1 MWAQALSDKLLV
13 ATMALLPA
21 LVTGCQGSAATPMP
35 TITPAVQQELPVQEL
50 KVQSPD
56 VTLYVRVAGNA
67 PSGNVLIAINGGPGL
82 SSHYMLGLE
91 DLAGPNFAVVT
102 YDQRGVSRS
111 SPPLMDPANYTLAK
125 YVDDLEAVRQAVGV
139 ETVYLLGHSWGGLVA
154 MRYATIYPE
163 RVRSIVLVG
172 SSPPAWKD
180 LLAGMSRLSER
191 VAALQAQG
199 ILPQDLTRQEGQD
212 DPVLRAYFSDPNF
225 WFSPHDRGGPPEFSQ
240 VANQLIWAVIQGLDL
255 TKEVAKLKHP
265 VLVLWG
271 QDDPF
276 GVPMAEATVAALSSA
291 KVEYV
296 LLNKCGHF
304 WHECPDAFFCRLRT
318 FLGLPTPPG
327 QSHYRSPG
335 VG

>member
-1 MWAQALSDKLLV
+1 MPYRVQRMRICKIV
-13 ATMALLPA
+13 ATMALLLA
-21 LVTGCQGSAATPMP
+21 IVTGCQGPAAPPGP
-35 TITPAVQQELPVQEL
+35 TITPAVQALPMQEL

-82 SSHYMLGLE
+82 SSHYMLNPENLS
-91 DLAGPNFAVVT
+91 GPNFAAVT

-111 SPPLMDPANYTLAK
+111 SAPPLDPANYTLAR
-125 YVDDLEAVRQAVGV
+125 YVADLEAVRQAVGV
-139 ETVYLLGHSWGGLVA
+139 EHVHLLGHSWGGLVA

-172 SSPPAWKD
+172 SGPPAWKD
-180 LLAGMSRLSER
+180 MLAGMSHFGER

-225 WFSPHDRGGPPEFSQ
+225 WFSPDDKGGPPEFSQ
-240 VANQLIWAVIQGLDL
+240 VANQLTWTAIQGLDL
-255 TKEVAKLKHP
+255 TPEVAKLKHP

-291 KVEYV
+291 KVEYA
-296 LLNKCGHF
+296 LLDKCGHF
-304 WHECPDAFFCRLRT
+304 WHECPEQFYPRVRA
-318 FLGLPTPPG
+318 FLGLDA
-327 QSHYRSPG
+327 SP
-335 VG
+335 

>member
-1 MWAQALSDKLLV
+1 MRIYKLV

-21 LVTGCQGSAATPMP
+21 LVTGCRGSAATPVP
-35 TITPAVQQELPVQEL
+35 TITPAVQQALPVQEL

-82 SSHYMLGLE
+82 SSHYMLSLE
-91 DLAGPNFAVVT
+91 NLAGPNFAVVT

-111 SPPLMDPANYTLAK
+111 SAPPQDPANYTLAK
-125 YVDDLEAVRQAVGV
+125 YVADLEAVRQAVGV

-154 MRYATIYPE
+154 MRYATIYPQ
-163 RVRSIVLVG
+163 RVRAIVLVDSG
-172 SSPPAWKD
+172 APTWKD
-180 LLAGMSRLSER
+180 MLAGMSRFSER
-191 VAALQAQG
+191 VAVLQARG

-212 DPVLRAYFSDPNF
+212 DPVLRAYFSDPHF
-225 WFSPHDRGGPPEFSQ
+225 WFSPDDKGGPPEFSQ
-240 VANQLIWAVIQGLDL
+240 VANQLTWTAIQGLDL
-255 TKEVAKLKHP
+255 TAEVAKLTHP

-296 LLNKCGHF
+296 LLDKCGHF
-304 WHECPDAFFCRLRT
+304 WHECPEQFYPRVRA
-318 FLGLPTPPG
+318 FLGLDASRGEAFLP
-327 QSHYRSPG
+327 
-335 VG
+335 